1 MRRGGLR
8 PLREAVAFPPE
19 AAPVDEF
26 AACDHAGA
34 VMVYDEPTCDPA
46 MACWWPPQVALACE
60 HTHYIIT
67 TRDVSRRAASR

>member
-1 MRRGGLR
+1 
-8 PLREAVAFPPE
+8 
-19 AAPVDEF
+19 
-26 AACDHAGA
+26 
-34 VMVYDEPTCDPA
+34 MVYDEPTCDPA